1 MTFFPFPAMTS
12 VPYYRTEQGEAYLGD
27 SLHLMTELP
36 EKSVNLIVTSPPFA
50 LTRKKE
56 YGNKSAEEYVDW
68 FLGFAR
74 EFHRILVD
82 DGSLVIDLGGA
93 YLPGSPVRTI
103 YQFELLVK
111 LCRELGFF
119 LAQEFYHYN
128 PSRLPAPAEWVNVR
142 RIRVKDSVNVV
153 WWLSVSQW
161 PKADNRKV
169 LKPYSESMR
178 QLLENGYKAKKRPSG
193 WDISDKFSKDNAGAI
208 PPNLLSLANTES
220 NSAYLRR
227 CNEADIKSHPARFPV
242 DFARFFIDFL
252 SDEGDIVLDPFAG
265 SNATGQA
272 AEMAKR
278 RWLAFEIDATYVK
291 GSMYRFQEVNDI
303 FPLRSNDAPTIQE
316 TTSVEGTTA

>member
-1 MTFFPFPAMTS
+1 MSFVPLPAMKS

-27 SLHLMTELP
+27 SLHLMEELP
-36 EKSVNLIVTSPPFA
+36 DRSINLIVTSPPFA

-56 YGNKSAEEYVDW
+56 YGNKSADEYVEW

-74 EFHRILVD
+74 QFHRILTD

-93 YLPGSPVRTI
+93 YLPGTPVRAI
-103 YQFELLVK
+103 YQFELLIR
-111 LCRELGFF
+111 LCRELDFF
-119 LAQEFYHYN
+119 LAQEFFHYN

-153 WWLSVSQW
+153 WWLSVSRW

-227 CNEADIKSHPARFPV
+227 CNEAGIKSHPARFPV

-252 SDEGDIVLDPFAG
+252 TDEGDIVLDPFAG
-265 SNATGQA
+265 SNTTGQA
-272 AEMAKR
+272 SEVARR
-278 RWLAFEIDATYVK
+278 RWLAFEIDETYLM

-303 FPLRSNDAPTIQE
+303 FPLRINGAPAIAE
-316 TTSVEGTTA
+316 NSLDESPSD

>member
-1 MTFFPFPAMTS
+1 MTLFPFPAMTS

-27 SLHLMTELP
+27 SLHLLKELP
-36 EKSVNLIVTSPPFA
+36 QHSVNLIVTSPPFA

-56 YGNKSAEEYVDW
+56 YGNKNADEYVDW
-68 FLGFAR
+68 FLDFAR
-74 EFHRILVD
+74 EFHRILTD
-82 DGSLVIDLGGA
+82 NGSLVVDLGGA
-93 YLPGSPVRTI
+93 YLPGTPVRAI
-103 YQFELLVK
+103 YQFELLVR
-111 LCRELGFF
+111 LCKELGFF

-153 WWLSVSQW
+153 WWLSVSEW
-161 PKADNRKV
+161 PKADNRRV

-227 CNEADIKSHPARFPV
+227 CNEAGIKSHPARFPV

-252 SDEGDIVLDPFAG
+252 TDVGDVVLDPFAG
-265 SNATGQA
+265 SNSTGQA
-272 AEMAKR
+272 AEMAMR
-278 RWLAFEIDATYVK
+278 QWLAFEIDETYVK
-291 GSMYRFQEVNDI
+291 GSMFRFQEVNDL
-303 FPLRSNDAPTIQE
+303 FPLRSNDAPTIHE
-316 TTSVEGTTA
+316 TTADEGTTA